1 MLGSARAA
9 PRQSRTPAA
18 PRNYRHPLRTN
29 VLLEGTQ
36 VRAARASALKTKR
49 TTARRIEEDIGSD
62 WSCCHTIHVI
72 MARAMT
78 STSPRPAPGRP
89 HTFDHRAIEAR
100 WQQRWEADGLYVAE
114 AEQPASRPKHYALVM
129 FPYTSGDLHLGH
141 WWNFALAD
149 VHVRYKRMQGFNV
162 LFPPGFDA
170 FGLPAEGAAIKSGTH
185 PYAWTMENIRRM
197 ERQWRTMGGAYD
209 WTKEVATCLPEYYR
223 WNQWLFLQFLKR
235 GLAYR
240 QKAPVNWCPN
250 HGVLAN
256 EQVHNGRCWRCEA
269 PVSKRDLEQWFFRI
283 TQYADDLLDF
293 SEIDWPER
301 IVSMQTNWIGRSEG
315 VEFDLSVQSGERS
328 GTRVDG
334 RPDLNISAFT
344 TRIDTV
350 FGMTYVV
357 LAPEHPL
364 VEQLTTPEHRAE
376 VEAYVERSRRATDI
390 ERMSTERE
398 KTGVPIGSYAINP
411 ANGERLPIWIADYV
425 LAQYGTGA
433 IMAVPAS
440 DERDW
445 EFARAFGLPIRVV
458 VRPPDARDDITAD
471 ELPNDTAYTDPGVM
485 VNSGEFNG
493 LPSDTARERIA
504 DWFEERGVGR
514 RRVNYRM
521 RDWLVSRQRYWG
533 TPIPVV
539 YCPTDGIV
547 PVPDD
552 QLPVRLP
559 EDVEFQASAEAEGNP
574 LASSPT
580 FVNTTCPTCGGPAR
594 RETDTMDTFM
604 DSSWYFLRY
613 VSPNDT
619 QEPFDREKVRYWL
632 PVDQYMGGSE
642 HAVMHLL
649 YSRFFMRVL
658 RDLGMV
664 DFREPFKR
672 LFNQGEVLGPD
683 GKRMSKSHGNVVNPD
698 EHVERSGADAVRGW
712 LAFLGPWDQ
721 GGPINESALGAIRD
735 LLRDI
740 WNLATAP
747 RPEAGQGEADQELR
761 RAVHTAIRGVG
772 QDIEGF
778 RFNTMVSKLMILR
791 NELKRTQARTGAA
804 VWDEAIRAFLLLA
817 SPVFPHMTE
826 ELWTEVLGLP
836 YSIHQQHWPTY
847 DEAVLRESEVTLVV
861 QVNGRVRDQVV
872 IDAAAAR
879 DEAQVREVVLA
890 LPKVQQHM
898 AGGAVRKFVFVP
910 GKLANVV
917 V

>member
-1 MLGSARAA
+1 
-9 PRQSRTPAA
+9 
-18 PRNYRHPLRTN
+18 
-29 VLLEGTQ
+29 
-36 VRAARASALKTKR
+36 
-49 TTARRIEEDIGSD
+49 
-62 WSCCHTIHVI
+62 
-72 MARAMT
+72 
-78 STSPRPAPGRP
+78 
-89 HTFDHRAIEAR
+89 
-100 WQQRWEADGLYVAE
+100 
-114 AEQPASRPKHYALVM
+114 M

-149 VHVRYKRMQGFNV
+149 VHARYKRMQGFNV

-185 PYAWTMENIRRM
+185 PHTWTMDNIRRM
-197 ERQWRTMGGAYD
+197 EQQWRTMGGAYD
-209 WTKEVATCLPEYYR
+209 WSKELATCLPDYYR

-283 TQYADDLLDF
+283 TDYAEDLLDF

-315 VEFDLSVQSGERS
+315 VEFDLP
-328 GTRVDG
+328 VDG
-334 RPDLNISAFT
+334 HDDLKISVFT
-344 TRIDTV
+344 TRVDTV

-364 VEQLTTPEHRAE
+364 VEQLTAPERKAE
-376 VEAYVERSRRATDI
+376 VEAYVERSRRASDI
-390 ERMSTERE
+390 ERMSTDRE
-398 KTGVPIGSYAINP
+398 KTGVPIGSFAINP

-425 LAQYGTGA
+425 LGHYGTGA

-445 EFARAFGLPIRVV
+445 EFARKFDLPIRVV
-458 VRPPDARDDITAD
+458 VRPSDAPDDITP
-471 ELPNDTAYTDPGVM
+471 EQLPGNTAYVEPGVM
-485 VNSGEFNG
+485 VNSGQFNG
-493 LPSDTARERIA
+493 LTNDEAWQRIA
-504 DWFEERGVGR
+504 DWFEQRGIGR

-533 TPIPVV
+533 TPIPIV
-539 YCPTDGIV
+539 YCPRDGIV

-559 EDVEFQASAEAEGNP
+559 EDVEFQGVETAAESNP
-574 LASSPT
+574 LATSAS
-580 FVNTTCPTCGGPAR
+580 FVNTTCPMCGGQAR

-613 VSPNDT
+613 TSPGYET
-619 QEPFDREKVRYWL
+619 GPFDPQNVRYWL
-632 PVDQYMGGSE
+632 PVDQYMGGAE

-649 YSRFFMRVL
+649 YSRFFVRVL
-658 RDLGMV
+658 KDLGLV
-664 DFREPFKR
+664 EFREPFKR
-672 LFNQGEVLGPD
+672 LYNQGEVLGPD

-698 EHVERSGADAVRGW
+698 EHVERSGADSVRGW

-740 WNLATAP
+740 WNLATAHVPEQP
-747 RPEAGQGEADQELR
+747 RGPADQDVR
-761 RAVHTAIRGVG
+761 RAVHAAIKGVG
-772 QDIEGF
+772 QDVEGF
-778 RFNTMVSKLMILR
+778 RFNTMISKLMILR
-791 NELKRTQARTGAA
+791 NELKRAHAA
-804 VWDEAIRAFLLLA
+804 GNVGRDVWNEAMKTFLLLA
-817 SPVFPHMTE
+817 APVFPHLTE
-826 ELWTEVLGLP
+826 ELWTSVLGLG
-836 YSIHQQHWPTY
+836 YSIHQQSWPTF
-847 DEAVLRESEVTLVV
+847 DESLLTQAQVTLVV
-861 QVNGRVRDQVV
+861 QVNGKVRDQ
-872 IDAAAAR
+872 IILDAAMAR
-879 DEAQVREVVLA
+879 DEAQVRNRILELPRVQA
-890 LPKVQQHM
+890 LM
-898 AGGAVRKFVFVP
+898 TGANLVKFVFVP

-917 V
+917 IRPGLPG

>member
-1 MLGSARAA
+1 M
-9 PRQSRTPAA
+9 
-18 PRNYRHPLRTN
+18 
-29 VLLEGTQ
+29 
-36 VRAARASALKTKR
+36 
-49 TTARRIEEDIGSD
+49 
-62 WSCCHTIHVI
+62 I
-72 MARAMT
+72 MARAIQ
-78 STSPRPAPGRP
+78 SGPRPAPSRP
-89 HTFDHRAIEAR
+89 PTFDHREIER
-100 WQQRWEADGLYVAE
+100 KWQTRWEADRLAE
-114 AEQPASRPKHYALVM
+114 AEPDPSRPKHYALVM

-149 VHVRYKRMQGFNV
+149 VHARYKRMQGYNV

-185 PYAWTMENIRRM
+185 PYTWTMENIRRM
-197 ERQWRTMGGAYD
+197 ERQWRTMGGSYD
-209 WTKEVATCLPEYYR
+209 WSKELATCLPEYYR
-223 WNQWLFLQFLKR
+223 WNQWLFLQLLQR

-240 QKAPVNWCPN
+240 HKAPVNWCPN

-269 PVSKRDLEQWFFRI
+269 PVTKRDLEQWFFRI
-283 TQYADDLLDF
+283 TDYADDLLDF

-315 VEFDLSVQSGERS
+315 VEFELALAMPLPDPVKISV
-328 GTRVDG
+328 
-334 RPDLNISAFT
+334 FT
-344 TRIDTV
+344 TRVDTV

-364 VEQLTTPEHRAE
+364 VAQLTAPERKAE

-398 KTGVPIGSYAINP
+398 KTGVPIGAFAINP

-445 EFARAFGLPIRVV
+445 EFARKYDLPIRVV
-458 VRPPDARDDITAD
+458 VRPVDAADDITA
-471 ELPNDTAYTDPGVM
+471 EPGHRAYTDPGIM
-485 VNSGEFNG
+485 VNSGQFNG
-493 LPSDTARERIA
+493 LPNEDAAQRIA
-504 DWFEERGVGR
+504 DWFEARGVGR

-539 YCPTDGIV
+539 YCPTHGIV
-547 PVPDD
+547 PVPEA

-559 EDVEFQASAEAEGNP
+559 EDVEFQGGDDEALSNP
-574 LASSPT
+574 LATSAS
-580 FVNTTCPTCGGPAR
+580 FVNTTCPLCGGPAR

-613 VSPNDT
+613 TSPKYDRG
-619 QEPFDREKVRYWL
+619 PFATDKARYWL
-632 PVDQYMGGSE
+632 PVDQYMGGAE

-649 YSRFFMRVL
+649 YSRFFTRVL
-658 RDLGMV
+658 KDLGLV

-672 LFNQGEVLGPD
+672 LYNQGEVLGPD

-698 EHVERSGADAVRGW
+698 EHVERAGADAVRGW

-721 GGPINESALGAIRD
+721 GGPINDRALGAIVD

-740 WNLATAP
+740 WNLASAP
-747 RPEAGQGEADQELR
+747 SPAPVRGAADDQVR
-761 RAVHTAIRGVG
+761 RAVHSAIKGVG

-791 NELKRTQARTGAA
+791 NDLKRLQAEGNVGREA
-804 VWDEAIRAFLLLA
+804 WDEATRSLLLLSA
-817 SPVFPHMTE
+817 PVFPHVSE
-826 ELWTEVLGLP
+826 ELWTSERGLG
-836 YSIHQQHWPTY
+836 YSIHQQSWPIY
-847 DEAVLRESEVTLVV
+847 DESVLAQSTVMLVV
-861 QVNGRVRDQVV
+861 QVNGKVRDQVAV
-872 IDAAAAR
+872 DADVAR
-879 DEAQVREVVLA
+879 DEAQVRELVLE
-890 LPKVQQHM
+890 LPRVKQHT
-898 AGGAVRKFVFVP
+898 AGGTVQRVIVVP

-917 V
+917 VR

>member
-1 MLGSARAA
+1 
-9 PRQSRTPAA
+9 
-18 PRNYRHPLRTN
+18 
-29 VLLEGTQ
+29 
-36 VRAARASALKTKR
+36 
-49 TTARRIEEDIGSD
+49 
-62 WSCCHTIHVI
+62 
-72 MARAMT
+72 MT
-78 STSPRPAPGRP
+78 SGPRPAPSRP
-89 HTFDHRAIEAR
+89 QTFDHQAIEAK
-100 WQQRWEADGLYVAE
+100 WQTRWEADRLYE
-114 AEQPASRPKHYALVM
+114 ADVDSSRPKHYALVM

-149 VHVRYKRMQGFNV
+149 IHTRYKRMNGFNV

-170 FGLPAEGAAIKSGTH
+170 FGLPAEGAAIKSGAH
-185 PYAWTMENIRRM
+185 PYTWTMENIRRM

-209 WTKEVATCLPEYYR
+209 WSKELATCQPDYYK
-223 WNQWLFLQFLKR
+223 WNQWLFLQFLKH

-256 EQVHNGRCWRCEA
+256 EQVHNGRCWRCES

-283 TQYADDLLDF
+283 TDYADDLLDF

-301 IVSMQTNWIGRSEG
+301 IVAMQTNWIGRSEG
-315 VEFDLSVQSGERS
+315 VEFDLIAGGQLELKIPV
-328 GTRVDG
+328 
-334 RPDLNISAFT
+334 FT
-344 TRIDTV
+344 TRVDTV

-364 VEQLTTPEHRAE
+364 VEQLTAPERKAE
-376 VEAYVERSRRATDI
+376 VEAYVERSRRESDI
-390 ERMSTERE
+390 ERMSAERE
-398 KTGVPIGSYAINP
+398 KTGVPIGSFAINP

-425 LAQYGTGA
+425 LGQYGTGA

-445 EFARAFGLPIRVV
+445 EFARKFDLPIRVV
-458 VRPPDARDDITAD
+458 VRPPDAPDDVTAD
-471 ELPNDTAYTDPGVM
+471 QLPGNTAYVDPGVM
-485 VNSGEFNG
+485 VNSGQFNG
-493 LPSDTARERIA
+493 LPNEEALERIA
-504 DWFEERGVGR
+504 DWFEERGIGR

-539 YCPTDGIV
+539 YCPTHGIV

-559 EDVEFQASAEAEGNP
+559 EDVEFEGTEAGAGANP
-574 LASSPT
+574 LATSAS
-580 FVNTTCPTCGGPAR
+580 FVNTTCPLCGGPAR

-613 VSPNDT
+613 TSPGYE
-619 QEPFDREKVRYWL
+619 QGPFEPDSVRYWL
-632 PVDQYMGGSE
+632 PVDQYMGGAE

-649 YSRFFMRVL
+649 YSRFFARVL
-658 RDLGMV
+658 KDLGMV

-698 EHVERSGADAVRGW
+698 HHVERSGADAVRGW

-740 WNLATAP
+740 WNLASAAG
-747 RPEAGQGEADQELR
+747 PERASGPADEDVR
-761 RAVHTAIRGVG
+761 RAVHAAIKGVG
-772 QDIEGF
+772 QDVEGF
-778 RFNTMVSKLMILR
+778 RFNTMISKLMILR
-791 NELKRTQARTGAA
+791 NELKHAQAGGSVGRAA
-804 VWDEAIRAFLLLA
+804 WAEAIRTFVLLA
-817 SPVFPHMTE
+817 APVFPHLAE
-826 ELWTEVLGLP
+826 ELWTEVLALE
-836 YSIHQQHWPTY
+836 YSVHQQTWPIY
-847 DEAVLRESEVTLVV
+847 DDALLAQSQVTLVV
-861 QVNGRVRDQVV
+861 QVNGKVRDQMVL
-872 IDAAAAR
+872 DAQVAR
-879 DEAQVREVVLA
+879 DEARVRDLVLA
-890 LPKVQQHM
+890 LPKIKQYTAGASVQRII
-898 AGGAVRKFVFVP
+898 VVP

-917 V
+917 VRTSPSA

>member
-1 MLGSARAA
+1 
-9 PRQSRTPAA
+9 
-18 PRNYRHPLRTN
+18 
-29 VLLEGTQ
+29 
-36 VRAARASALKTKR
+36 
-49 TTARRIEEDIGSD
+49 
-62 WSCCHTIHVI
+62 
-72 MARAMT
+72 MARAIT
-78 STSPRPAPGRP
+78 SGPRPAPSRP
-89 HTFDHRAIEAR
+89 QSFDHQAIEAK
-100 WQQRWEADGLYVAE
+100 WQTRWEADRLYE
-114 AEQPASRPKHYALVM
+114 ADVDPSRPKHYALVM

-149 VHVRYKRMQGFNV
+149 IHARYKRMTGFNV

-170 FGLPAEGAAIKSGTH
+170 FGLPAEGAAIKSGAH
-185 PYAWTMENIRRM
+185 PYTWTMENIRRM
-197 ERQWRTMGGAYD
+197 ERQWRTMGGSYD
-209 WTKEVATCLPEYYR
+209 WSKELATCQPEFYR
-223 WNQWLFLQFLKR
+223 WNQWLFLQFLKH

-256 EQVHNGRCWRCEA
+256 EQVHNGRCWRCES

-301 IVSMQTNWIGRSEG
+301 IMAMQTNWIGRSEG
-315 VEFDLSVQSGERS
+315 VEFDLPAGDHSELKIPV
-328 GTRVDG
+328 
-334 RPDLNISAFT
+334 FT
-344 TRIDTV
+344 TRVDTV

-364 VEQLTTPEHRAE
+364 VEQLTAPERKAE
-376 VEAYVERSRRATDI
+376 VDAYVERSRRESEI
-390 ERMSTERE
+390 ERMSADRE
-398 KTGVPIGSYAINP
+398 KTGVPIGSFAINP

-425 LAQYGTGA
+425 LGQYGTGA

-440 DERDW
+440 NERDW
-445 EFARAFGLPIRVV
+445 EFARKFDLPIRVV
-458 VRPPDARDDITAD
+458 VRPPDAADDVTAD
-471 ELPNDTAYTDPGVM
+471 QLPGNAAYVEPGIM
-485 VNSGEFNG
+485 VNSGQFNG
-493 LPSDTARERIA
+493 LSNEAALERIA
-504 DWFEERGVGR
+504 DWFEERGIGR

-547 PVPDD
+547 PVPDE

-559 EDVEFQASAEAEGNP
+559 EDVEFEGTEAGAGSNP
-574 LASSPT
+574 LATSAS
-580 FVNTTCPTCGGPAR
+580 FVNTTCPLCGGPAR

-613 VSPNDT
+613 TSPGYE
-619 QEPFDREKVRYWL
+619 QGPFEPDNVRYWL
-632 PVDQYMGGSE
+632 PVDQYMGGAE

-649 YSRFFMRVL
+649 YSRFFARVL
-658 RDLGMV
+658 KDLGMI

-698 EHVERSGADAVRGW
+698 HHVERSGADAVRGW

-740 WNLATAP
+740 WNLASAP
-747 RPEAGQGEADQELR
+747 EPERASGPADKDVQ
-761 RAVHTAIRGVG
+761 RAVHAAIKGVG

-778 RFNTMVSKLMILR
+778 RFNTMISKLMILR
-791 NELKRTQARTGAA
+791 NELKHAQAADTVGRETWA
-804 VWDEAIRAFLLLA
+804 DAIRTFVLLA
-817 SPVFPHMTE
+817 SPVFPHVAE
-826 ELWTEVLGLP
+826 ELWTEVLGLG
-836 YSIHQQHWPTY
+836 YSIHQQDWPTY
-847 DEAVLRESEVTLVV
+847 DEALLAQSQVTLVV
-861 QVNGRVRDQVV
+861 QVNGKVRDQMVL
-872 IDAAAAR
+872 DAEVAR
-879 DEAQVREVVLA
+879 DEARVRDLVLA
-890 LPKVQQHM
+890 LPKIKQYI
-898 AGGAVRKFVFVP
+898 AGGSVQRVIVVP

-917 V
+917 VRSSPSP

>member
-1 MLGSARAA
+1 
-9 PRQSRTPAA
+9 
-18 PRNYRHPLRTN
+18 
-29 VLLEGTQ
+29 
-36 VRAARASALKTKR
+36 
-49 TTARRIEEDIGSD
+49 
-62 WSCCHTIHVI
+62 
-72 MARAMT
+72 MARAIT
-78 STSPRPAPGRP
+78 PGPRPAPGRP
-89 HTFDHRAIEAR
+89 QSFDHRSIEPK
-100 WQQRWEADGLYVAE
+100 WQARWEADRLYE
-114 AEQPASRPKHYALVM
+114 AEPEEGSSRPKHYALVM

-149 VHVRYKRMQGFNV
+149 VHARHKRMQGFNV

-170 FGLPAEGAAIKSGTH
+170 FGLPAEGAAIKSGRH
-185 PYAWTMENIRRM
+185 PYGWTMDNIRRM

-209 WTKEVATCLPEYYR
+209 WSKELATCSPDYYR
-223 WNQWLFLQFLKR
+223 WNQWFFLQLFKA

-240 QKAPVNWCPN
+240 QEAPVNWCPN

-256 EQVHNGRCWRCEA
+256 EQVHNGRCWRCNS

-293 SEIDWPER
+293 SQIDWPER
-301 IVSMQTNWIGRSEG
+301 IKAMQTNWIGRSEG
-315 VEFDLSVQSGERS
+315 VEFDLSV
-328 GTRVDG
+328 DG
-334 RPDLNISAFT
+334 HPDLKISVFT

-364 VEQLTTPEHRAE
+364 VEQLTVPERKAE
-376 VEAYVERSRRATDI
+376 VEAYIERTRRETDI

-398 KTGVPIGSYAINP
+398 KTGVPIGSFAINP

-445 EFARAFGLPIRVV
+445 EFARKFELPIRVV
-458 VRPPDARDDITAD
+458 VRPPDAPDEITPD
-471 ELPNDTAYTDPGVM
+471 QLPGNRAYVEPGVM
-485 VNSGEFNG
+485 VNSGQFNG
-493 LPSDTARERIA
+493 LPNEEAWERIA

-533 TPIPVV
+533 TPIPIV
-539 YCPTDGIV
+539 YCPTDGVV
-547 PVPDD
+547 PVPED
-552 QLPVRLP
+552 QLPVLLP

-580 FVNTTCPTCGGPAR
+580 FVNTVCPVCGGPAR

-613 VSPNDT
+613 VSPTLEDA
-619 QEPFDREKVRYWL
+619 PFDRDKLDYWL
-632 PVDQYMGGSE
+632 PVDQYMGGAE

-649 YSRFFMRVL
+649 YSRFFTRVL
-658 RDLGMV
+658 RDLGLV
-664 DFREPFKR
+664 SFSEPFKR

-698 EHVERSGADAVRGW
+698 EHVIRSGADAVRGW

-740 WNLATAP
+740 WNLSSAP
-747 RPEAGQGEADQELR
+747 VPEQVVGAADQELR
-761 RAVHTAIRGVG
+761 RAVHAAIKGVG

-778 RFNTMVSKLMILR
+778 RFNTMVSKLMVLR
-791 NELKRTQARTGAA
+791 NELKRTQSTAGSK
-804 VWDEAIRAFLLLA
+804 VWSEAIQTLLLLA
-817 SPVFPHMTE
+817 APVFPHVTE

-836 YSIHQQHWPTY
+836 YSIHQQRWPTF
-847 DEAVLRESEVTLVV
+847 DRAVLAESEVTLVV
-861 QVNGRVRDQVV
+861 QVNGKVRDQVV
-872 IDAAAAR
+872 VDADVAR
-879 DEAQVREVVLA
+879 DEAQVRELVLA
-890 LPKVQQHM
+890 LPRVKQHM
-898 AGGAVRKFVFVP
+898 AGGSLHKFIFVP

-917 V
+917 VGQT

>member
-1 MLGSARAA
+1 MD
-9 PRQSRTPAA
+9 PDT
-18 PRNYRHPLRTN
+18 
-29 VLLEGTQ
+29 
-36 VRAARASALKTKR
+36 
-49 TTARRIEEDIGSD
+49 
-62 WSCCHTIHVI
+62 
-72 MARAMT
+72 
-78 STSPRPAPGRP
+78 
-89 HTFDHRAIEAR
+89 
-100 WQQRWEADGLYVAE
+100 
-114 AEQPASRPKHYALVM
+114 SRPKHYALVM

-149 VHVRYKRMQGFNV
+149 VHTRYQRMRGFNV
-162 LFPPGFDA
+162 LFPPGFDS

-185 PYAWTMENIRRM
+185 PHIWTSENIRRM

-209 WTKEVATCLPEYYR
+209 WSKEVATYLPEYYR
-223 WNQWLFLQFLKR
+223 WNQWFFLQFLKA

-256 EQVHNGRCWRCEA
+256 EQVHNGRCWRDGA
-269 PVSKRDLEQWFFRI
+269 LVSKRDLEQWFFRI
-283 TQYADDLLDF
+283 TKYAEDLLDF

-315 VEFDLSVQSGERS
+315 VEFVLGVQGHAD
-328 GTRVDG
+328 VK
-334 RPDLNISAFT
+334 ISAFT

-364 VEQLTTPEHRAE
+364 VERLTAPERKAD
-376 VEAYVERSRRATDI
+376 VEAYVERSRRVTEI

-398 KTGVPIGSYAINP
+398 KTGVPIGSFAVNP
-411 ANGERLPIWIADYV
+411 ANGEALPIWIADYV

-445 EFARAFGLPIRVV
+445 EFAHKFGLPIRVV
-458 VRPPDARDDITAD
+458 VRPPEAPDDVTPD
-471 ELPNDTAYTDPGVM
+471 QLPGNQAYVDPGVM
-485 VNSGEFNG
+485 VNSGQFNG
-493 LPSDTARERIA
+493 LDNEEAWERIA

-539 YCPTDGIV
+539 YCPTDGVV
-547 PVPDD
+547 PVPED

-559 EDVEFQASAEAEGNP
+559 EDVAFDVSAEAEGNP
-574 LASSPT
+574 LASSAS

-604 DSSWYFLRY
+604 DSSWYFLRF
-613 VSPNDT
+613 VSPKLET
-619 QEPFDREKVRYWL
+619 APFDPDQLRYWR
-632 PVDQYMGGSE
+632 PVDQYMGGAE

-649 YSRFFMRVL
+649 YSRFFVRVL
-658 RDLGMV
+658 CDLGLL

-747 RPEAGQGEADQELR
+747 APTSLTGAGDAELR
-761 RAVHTAIRGVG
+761 RAVHTAIKGVG

-791 NELKRTQARTGAA
+791 NEMKRTQPNVGATA
-804 VWDEAIRAFLLLA
+804 WDEAIRALLLLSA
-817 SPVFPHMTE
+817 PVFPHLAE
-826 ELWTEVLGLP
+826 ELWTAVLGLP
-836 YSIHQQHWPTY
+836 YSVHQQDWPSY
-847 DEAVLRESEVTLVV
+847 DESVLAQSQTTVVV

-872 IDAAAAR
+872 VDTAVAR
-879 DEAQVREVVLA
+879 DEAELRAVVLA
-890 LPKVQQHM
+890 LPKVQQHL
-898 AGGAVRKFVFVP
+898 AGQTLRKVIVVP
-910 GKLANVV
+910 GKLVNIVAN
-917 V
+917 

>member
-1 MLGSARAA
+1 
-9 PRQSRTPAA
+9 
-18 PRNYRHPLRTN
+18 
-29 VLLEGTQ
+29 
-36 VRAARASALKTKR
+36 
-49 TTARRIEEDIGSD
+49 
-62 WSCCHTIHVI
+62 

-78 STSPRPAPGRP
+78 SGPRPAPTRP
-89 HTFDHRAIEAR
+89 RSFDHQAIEAK
-100 WQQRWEADGLYVAE
+100 WQTRWEAEGLYTADVDS
-114 AEQPASRPKHYALVM
+114 SRPKHYALVM

-149 VHVRYKRMQGFNV
+149 IHARYMRMRGFNV

-170 FGLPAEGAAIKSGTH
+170 FGLPAEGAAIKSGAH
-185 PYAWTMENIRRM
+185 PHSWTMENIRRM
-197 ERQWRTMGGAYD
+197 ERQWRTMGASYD
-209 WTKEVATCLPEYYR
+209 WSKEVATCLPEYYR

-315 VEFDLSVQSGERS
+315 VEFEL
-328 GTRVDG
+328 TVDG
-334 RPDLNISAFT
+334 HPDLKISAFT

-364 VEQLTTPEHRAE
+364 VERLTAPDRKPE
-376 VEAYVERSRRATDI
+376 VDAYVERSRRVTDI
-390 ERMSTERE
+390 ERMSTERD
-398 KTGVPIGSYAINP
+398 KTGVPIGSLAINP

-425 LAQYGTGA
+425 LGQYGTGA

-445 EFARAFGLPIRVV
+445 EFARKFNLPIRVV
-458 VRPPDARDDITAD
+458 VRPAAAPDNVTAD
-471 ELPNDTAYTDPGVM
+471 DLPRNTAYVDPGIM
-485 VNSGEFNG
+485 VNSGQFSGMPNTEA
-493 LPSDTARERIA
+493 LERIA
-504 DWFEERGVGR
+504 DWFEERGIGR

-533 TPIPVV
+533 TPIPIV

-547 PVPDD
+547 PIAED

-559 EDVEFQASAEAEGNP
+559 EDVEFETSEAGAGSNP
-574 LASSPT
+574 LATSAS
-580 FVNTTCPTCGGPAR
+580 FVNTTCPICGGPAR

-613 VSPNDT
+613 TSPRYE
-619 QEPFDREKVRYWL
+619 QGPFDADKVRYWL

-649 YSRFFMRVL
+649 YSRFFARVL
-658 RDLGMV
+658 KDLGLV

-740 WNLATAP
+740 WNLASAP
-747 RPEAGQGEADQELR
+747 DPDQQIGRADKDVQ
-761 RAVHTAIRGVG
+761 RAVHTAIKGVG
-772 QDIEGF
+772 QDVEGF

-791 NELKRTQARTGAA
+791 NELKRAQADSSVGQTA
-804 VWDEAIRAFLLLA
+804 WDEAIRTFLLLA
-817 SPVFPHMTE
+817 APVFPHLTE
-826 ELWTEVLGLP
+826 ELWTDVRGLP
-836 YSIHQQHWPTY
+836 YSVHQQSWPIY
-847 DEAVLRESEVTLVV
+847 AEALLVQSQVTLVI
-861 QVNGRVRDQVV
+861 QVNGKVRDQIVL
-872 IDAAAAR
+872 DAELAR
-879 DEAQVREVVLA
+879 DEARVRELVLD
-890 LPKVQQHM
+890 LPKIKHYTAGANVQR
-898 AGGAVRKFVFVP
+898 VIVVP

-917 V
+917 IR

>member
-1 MLGSARAA
+1 
-9 PRQSRTPAA
+9 
-18 PRNYRHPLRTN
+18 
-29 VLLEGTQ
+29 
-36 VRAARASALKTKR
+36 
-49 TTARRIEEDIGSD
+49 
-62 WSCCHTIHVI
+62 

-78 STSPRPAPGRP
+78 SGPRPAPSRP
-89 HTFDHRAIEAR
+89 QSFDHQAIEAK
-100 WQQRWEADGLYVAE
+100 WQTRWEADRLYE
-114 AEQPASRPKHYALVM
+114 ADVDPSRPKHYALVM

-149 VHVRYKRMQGFNV
+149 VHARYKRMTGFNV

-185 PYAWTMENIRRM
+185 PYTWTMENIGRM
-197 ERQWRTMGGAYD
+197 ERQWRTMGGSYD
-209 WTKEVATCLPEYYR
+209 WSKEVATCQPEYYK
-223 WNQWLFLQFLKR
+223 WNQWLFLQFLKH

-256 EQVHNGRCWRCEA
+256 EQVHNGRCWRCES

-283 TQYADDLLDF
+283 TDYADDLLDF
-293 SEIDWPER
+293 SEIEWPER
-301 IVSMQTNWIGRSEG
+301 IVAMQTNWIGRSEG
-315 VEFDLSVQSGERS
+315 VEFDLPVVSHS
-328 GTRVDG
+328 
-334 RPDLNISAFT
+334 DLNIPVFT
-344 TRIDTV
+344 TRVDTV

-364 VEQLTTPEHRAE
+364 VEQLTAPERKAE
-376 VEAYVERSRRATDI
+376 VEAYVERSRRESDI
-390 ERMSTERE
+390 ERMSADRE
-398 KTGVPIGSYAINP
+398 KTGVPIGSFAINP

-425 LAQYGTGA
+425 LGQYGTGA

-445 EFARAFGLPIRVV
+445 EFARKFDLPIRVV
-458 VRPPDARDDITAD
+458 VRPPDAPDDVTA
-471 ELPNDTAYTDPGVM
+471 EQLPGNVAYVDPGVM
-485 VNSGEFNG
+485 VNSGQFNG
-493 LPSDTARERIA
+493 LSSAEALERIA

-539 YCPTDGIV
+539 YCPTHDIV
-547 PVPDD
+547 PVPED

-559 EDVEFQASAEAEGNP
+559 EDVEFQGTEARAGSNP
-574 LASSPT
+574 LATNAS
-580 FVNTTCPTCGGPAR
+580 FVNTTCPICGGPAR

-613 VSPNDT
+613 TSPGY
-619 QEPFDREKVRYWL
+619 EAGPFERDSVRYWL
-632 PVDQYMGGSE
+632 PVDQYMGGAE

-649 YSRFFMRVL
+649 YSRFFARVL
-658 RDLGMV
+658 KDLGMIE
-664 DFREPFKR
+664 FREPFKR

-698 EHVERSGADAVRGW
+698 HHVERSGADAVRGW

-740 WNLATAP
+740 WNLASAP
-747 RPEAGQGEADQELR
+747 EPERATGPADQDVQ
-761 RAVHTAIRGVG
+761 RAVHAAIKGVG

-778 RFNTMVSKLMILR
+778 RFNTMISKLMILR
-791 NELKRTQARTGAA
+791 NELKHVQAEGSVGRDT
-804 VWDEAIRAFLLLA
+804 WDEAIRIFVLLA
-817 SPVFPHMTE
+817 APVFPHVAE
-826 ELWTEVLGLP
+826 ELWTEALGLH
-836 YSIHQQHWPTY
+836 YSVHQQTWPSY
-847 DEAVLRESEVTLVV
+847 DQALLAQAQVTLVV
-861 QVNGRVRDQVV
+861 QVNGKVRDQMVL
-872 IDAAAAR
+872 DADVAR
-879 DEAQVREVVLA
+879 DEARVRELVLA
-890 LPKVQQHM
+890 LPKIKQYTAGVTVQR
-898 AGGAVRKFVFVP
+898 VIVVP

-917 V
+917 VRASPSA

>member
-1 MLGSARAA
+1 
-9 PRQSRTPAA
+9 
-18 PRNYRHPLRTN
+18 
-29 VLLEGTQ
+29 
-36 VRAARASALKTKR
+36 
-49 TTARRIEEDIGSD
+49 
-62 WSCCHTIHVI
+62 
-72 MARAMT
+72 MARAL
-78 STSPRPAPGRP
+78 STTGPRPAPGRP
-89 HTFDHRAIEAR
+89 STFDHTEIEAR
-100 WQQRWEADGLYVAE
+100 WQQRWEVDRLYEADDD
-114 AEQPASRPKHYALVM
+114 ASRPKYYALVM

-149 VHVRYKRMQGFNV
+149 VHARYKRMQGFNV

-185 PYAWTMENIRRM
+185 PYTWTMENIRRM

-209 WTKEVATCLPEYYR
+209 WSKELATCLPEYYR
-223 WNQWLFLQFLKR
+223 WNQWFFLQFFKR

-240 QKAPVNWCPN
+240 QEAPVNWCPN

-256 EQVHNGRCWRCEA
+256 EQVHNGRCWRCGA
-269 PVSKRDLEQWFFRI
+269 SVSKRDLEQWFFRI
-283 TQYADDLLDF
+283 TDYADDLLDF

-301 IVSMQTNWIGRSEG
+301 IKAMQTNWIGRSEG
-315 VEFDLSVQSGERS
+315 VEFDLPVEGHPELKISV
-328 GTRVDG
+328 
-334 RPDLNISAFT
+334 FT
-344 TRIDTV
+344 TRVDTV

-357 LAPEHPL
+357 LAPEHSL
-364 VEQLTTPEHRAE
+364 VEQLTAPERGAE
-376 VEAYVERSRRATDI
+376 VEAYIERSRRETDI
-390 ERMSTERE
+390 ERMSAERE
-398 KTGVPIGSYAINP
+398 KTGVPIGSFAINP

-445 EFARAFGLPIRVV
+445 EFARKFDLPIRVV
-458 VRPPDARDDITAD
+458 VRPPEASDDITAD
-471 ELPNDTAYTDPGVM
+471 ELPGNTAYVEPGIM
-485 VNSGEFNG
+485 VNSGQFNG
-493 LPSDTARERIA
+493 MPNEEAWERIA

-533 TPIPVV
+533 TPIPIV
-539 YCPTDGIV
+539 YCPTDGVV
-547 PVPDD
+547 PVPED
-552 QLPVRLP
+552 QLPVLLP

-574 LASSPT
+574 LASSPS
-580 FVNTTCPTCGGPAR
+580 FVNTACPACGGPAR

-613 VSPNDT
+613 VSPNLDDA
-619 QEPFDREKVRYWL
+619 PFDPDKVRYWL
-632 PVDQYMGGSE
+632 PVDQYMGGAE

-649 YSRFFMRVL
+649 YSRFFTRVL
-658 RDLGMV
+658 RDLGLV
-664 DFREPFKR
+664 NFREPFKR

-698 EHVERSGADAVRGW
+698 EHVMRSGADAVRGW

-740 WNLATAP
+740 WSLSSAP
-747 RPEAGQGEADQELR
+747 VPEQAQGAADQELR
-761 RAVHTAIRGVG
+761 RAVHAAIRGVG
-772 QDIEGF
+772 QDVEGF
-778 RFNTMVSKLMILR
+778 RFNTMVSKLMVLR
-791 NELKRTQARTGAA
+791 NELKRTQANAGSE
-804 VWDEAIRAFLLLA
+804 VWTEAIRAWLRLA
-817 SPVFPHMTE
+817 APVFPHMTD

-836 YSIHQQHWPTY
+836 YSIHQQRWPTY
-847 DEAVLRESEVTLVV
+847 DPAVLAESEVTLVV

-872 IDAAAAR
+872 VDAAVAR
-879 DEAQVREVVLA
+879 DEAQVRELVLA
-890 LPKVQQHM
+890 LPRIKQHM
-898 AGGAVRKFVFVP
+898 AGGSLRKFVFVP

-917 V
+917 VG